1 MLSSTFLSSTS
12 TAGIRR
18 PSTTIVTITRA
29 GPETAGCCDCWL
41 TGTPLCNERVPAA
54 ETVTWV
60 MSNAIRKDATV
71 NVTERADDGG
81 SNGDLERCE
90 ENRTMPSVQAYR
102 HEDRT
107 RNRGANQTGSPG
119 GASGRVMSVE
129 VSIVL
134 QLGRRRA
141 VKGHADWIDGADTA
155 GVFSATQARAR
166 LHGAVAITPRT
177 SYRGS
182 LRARA
187 TTTRPETSLRKF
199 DARSLAA
206 AIGQQL
212 PQPQTRTAFMA
223 SNATLV
229 AASFNDSRMSDAGD
243 RVARHIDRAPA
254 PQDDCV
260 RHAADRGPAV

>member
-1 MLSSTFLSSTS
+1 
-12 TAGIRR
+12 
-18 PSTTIVTITRA
+18 
-29 GPETAGCCDCWL
+29 
-41 TGTPLCNERVPAA
+41 
-54 ETVTWV
+54 
-60 MSNAIRKDATV
+60 
-71 NVTERADDGG
+71 
-81 SNGDLERCE
+81 
-90 ENRTMPSVQAYR
+90 MPSVQAYR

-107 RNRGANQTGSPG
+107 RKSRGEPKGSPG

-129 VSIVL
+129 ASIVV

-141 VKGHADWIDGADTA
+141 VKGHAEWVDVADTA
-155 GVFSATQARAR
+155 GVFSATHARAS
-166 LHGAVAITPRT
+166 LYGAAAITPRT

-229 AASFNDSRMSDAGD
+229 AASLNDSRMSDAGD
-243 RVARHIDRAPA
+243 RVARHIDCAPA
-254 PQDDCV
+254 PKDDCV